1 MENVEKTEEKKKK
14 KKKYRGSHGTVTIFL
29 TLILVPCII
38 FVCAFG
44 DVSRVMLSRSQA
56 TSAADLALYSLLSN
70 YDEDLKEWYGLVASC
85 DSISSFY
92 DTTEEYFEG
101 MMTAEGIDGTASEM
115 ISSYISSLRTGDSF
129 ADFLQV
135 EISGETTVSAVSNSS
150 LENPAILED
159 EIVEF
164 MKYRGPVE
172 IFSNLIDRFSDLNL
186 DGSLTESTENE
197 PIVEAKQE
205 YAEAEGELLSAV
217 LYTYLATLN
226 YKNYYDSN
234 EEKLSLSTLQNN
246 YTEDLSEIREDLKD
260 VTELITKYYS
270 FTDSLTDLTGS
281 FTDISSG
288 SLPTVSGSG
297 EDITTSYSGTTYDPD
312 DIGADWDEENATYT
326 LSAEKAS
333 ELVQNYA
340 TLIDDIKTSAN
351 NIYNACKDISVPSSD
366 ANNDVN
372 PAVYLM
378 KMQNAIS
385 SSELSSI
392 STNATKLMKA
402 YAKIVLALE
411 CDMDETSK
419 TTLQNARSSIRT
431 AWENYLSYTNAR
443 NAAYETVLYQYK
455 TAIDRYYNNIKN
467 MTYEFTSEFC
477 NGSSVTIGGFF
488 QSVRDKY
495 GSLVDQLNA
504 QIGRLNTIINGG
516 SVSYGGNTYTAK
528 SLSELKVLLEDY
540 INKRDDWGDAAY
552 SSNTG
557 YAQSEQAEYSGEG
570 ENTDAFAQEL
580 AEKGVEIIDDFQE
593 RLTNIRDDLQDLVDA
608 LSGFT
613 YGGSKVIELNR
624 TTAVSAAK
632 TVVPT
637 DYTEIS
643 TSLSQNAT
651 DAQNYASQLI
661 SPSSGS
667 AVYTAPSTASGETGN
682 NPDLDV
688 DSPTFYLFMKERLG
702 DDIDS
707 ITDAKDE
714 NDKNNEEYQE
724 QADQEAESSKGYNT
738 DYIKGVGSDET
749 LPSEGGTTYSAAT
762 ALSGLAGIVKTLVNG
777 QFTEIR
783 DRLYVVEYAMDMF
796 SYSSFNNEGMFDL
809 NDDSSFTHA
818 NFVSNGYS
826 YPSTA
831 KNSWDDTSLTEVY
844 GNQSLTNRPINNT
857 NNQMNLAEVEY
868 ILYGKSTIEDNLTTS
883 YKNIFAIREA
893 LNLVSGFQ
901 NFYNMGNATANAIST
916 IATVI
921 ASVTAGIVPVAL
933 TKCILIGVLATL
945 ESAHDLNRLKAGIPV
960 TLYKS
965 SPDAWCYAISA
976 GSGKKASFGVGTEPV
991 DENGIYYSDYL
1002 YLFLLLGA
1010 QSEEC
1015 YTGMLTRIGHLVALN
1030 MVKQGDSGFEL
1041 SKALCYFQLTSTLR
1055 VKPLLLTLPIV
1066 DSFSVSGGTTA
1077 ATLREGTDWCTYEIT
1092 VIRGY
1097 S

>member
-150 LENPAILED
+150 LENEAILED

-270 FTDSLTDLTGS
+270 FTDRLTDLTGS

-326 LSAEKAS
+326 LSAEDAS
-333 ELVQNYA
+333 KLVEDY
-340 TLIDDIKTSAN
+340 KTWIANVKNSAD
-351 NIYNACKDISVPSSD
+351 NIYNACSGIAAPSSGTD
-366 ANNDVN
+366 DVN

-378 KMQNAIS
+378 KMQDT
-385 SSELSSI
+385 LSDSDLTSI
-392 STNATKLMKA
+392 RTNAAKLMQA
-402 YAKIVLALE
+402 YAKILLALE
-411 CDMDETSK
+411 CDMDDSSK
-419 TTLQNARSSIRT
+419 TTLESARDNIKKT
-431 AWENYLSYTNAR
+431 WTDYLSYTAGQNS
-443 NAAYETVLYQYK
+443 NCETVLYQYK
-455 TAIDRYYNNIKN
+455 TVKDREFNSIKN
-467 MTYEFTSEFC
+467 RTYMFDSEFC
-477 NGSSVTIGGFF
+477 GEQVDINNFFSEVESAYSSVYNMLT
-488 QSVRDKY
+488 S
-495 GSLVDQLNA
+495 
-504 QIGRLNTIINGG
+504 QISRLNTIINGG

-528 SLSELKVLLEDY
+528 SLSELKALLEDY

-570 ENTDAFAQEL
+570 EKTDELAQEL

-608 LSGFT
+608 IDSFT
-613 YGGSKVIELNR
+613 YGGSKVIEL
-624 TTAVSAAK
+624 TGDSAVTAAK
-632 TVVPT
+632 TAVPT

-688 DSPTFYLFMKERLG
+688 DSPTFYQFMKERLG

-749 LPSEGGTTYSAAT
+749 LPSERGTTYSATT

-921 ASVTAGIVPVAL
+921 ASATAGIVPVAL

-1041 SKALCYFQLTSTLR
+1041 SKAMCYFQLTSTLR

-1066 DSFSVSGGTTA
+1066 DSFSVSGGDHRRDPA
-1077 ATLREGTDWCTYEIT
+1077 GGHRLVYL
-1092 VIRGY
+1092 
-1097 S
+1097 